1 MVKDKLVISRE
12 EVKLEKDVTTEKL
25 DSGANLDLFYEL
37 EVRDKNGNLISK
49 RTGRSKSLVRNF
61 ALMLRGLMAG
71 NLGGVISGSTW
82 NSKVTVT
89 ATDGSTFNYPS
100 MTSSPDDMNADSAM
114 EASALER
121 TDEYGVVVGTGST
134 AVTRDD
140 YKLESQIPDGFADG
154 QMVHGKTTVED
165 VDGDPPSSVFRIIRT
180 FTNEGST
187 TITIYEIGLI
197 VKAQDHYVLIARD
210 VLDTPQD
217 VPAGA
222 TLTVRYIFK
231 VTA

>member
-12 EVKLEKDVTTEKL
+12 EVKLEKDATTEKL
-25 DSGANLDLFYEL
+25 DSGANLDLFYEI

-49 RTGRSKSLVRNF
+49 RKGRSKSLLRNF

-71 NLGGVISGSTW
+71 NLGGVVSNSRW

-89 ATDGSTFNYPS
+89 ATDGTTFQYPS
-100 MTSSPDDMNADSAM
+100 MNSTPDGMTSDSAM

-121 TDEYGVVVGTGST
+121 TDKYGVVVGTGST
-134 AVTRDD
+134 PVTRDD
-140 YKLESQIPDGFADG
+140 YKLESQVPDGFADG
-154 QMVHGKTTVED
+154 QMVYGKTTVED

-197 VKAQDHYVLIARD
+197 VKAQDKHVLIARD

-217 VPAGA
+217 VPAAA

>member
-1 MVKDKLVISRE
+1 MVKDKLVIKRE
-12 EVKLEKDVTTEKL
+12 EVNLERDTTTEKL

-37 EVRDKNGNLISK
+37 EVRDKNGKLISK
-49 RTGRSKSLVRNF
+49 RRSRSKSLLRNF

-71 NLGGVISGSTW
+71 NIAGVISKSEW
-82 NSKVTVT
+82 NVKVTLT
-89 ATDGSTFNYPS
+89 ATDGSTFDYPS
-100 MTSSPDDMNADSAM
+100 LMFSGEAKDAPSAM

-140 YKLESQIPDGFADG
+140 YKLESQISDGFADG
-154 QMVHGKTTVED
+154 QMVYGKTTVED
-165 VDGDPPSSVFRIIRT
+165 VNGDPPSSVFRIIRT

-187 TITIYEIGLI
+187 TISIYEIGLI
-197 VKAQDHYVLIARD
+197 VKAQNKYVLIARD
-210 VLDTPQD
+210 VLDTAQD